1 MQQQCSRGLEEV
13 KKAVE
18 SGSSPPDAVALRHSN
33 EVLSVHK
40 ACLTLAEEKV
50 FLAVQTYDLVSGCG
64 VFHTQIIEGL
74 TIVILDLRVSFVLP
88 SAHKFIIYILL

>member
-1 MQQQCSRGLEEV
+1 M

-50 FLAVQTYDLVSGCG
+50 FLAVQTYDLVSGC
-64 VFHTQIIEGL
+64 FEGL
-74 TIVILDLRVSFVLP
+74 TIVILGSRMFSALP
-88 SAHKFIIYILL
+88 SAHNFLTHIFVIGIIMNYGLNRIH